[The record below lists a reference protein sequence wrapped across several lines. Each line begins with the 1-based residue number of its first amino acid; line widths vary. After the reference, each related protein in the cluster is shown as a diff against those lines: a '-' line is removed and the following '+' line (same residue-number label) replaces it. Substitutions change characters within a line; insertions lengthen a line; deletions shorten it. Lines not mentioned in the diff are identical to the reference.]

1 MKPDIKKR
9 WTKVPD
15 KKWDEIVARM
25 KAKEAHNL
33 VISKTNRVMITFQ
46 YPSFTTTIDTTSKCF
61 KMFDGAAKLTLI
73 KMSTPDMKELVG
85 ALTDEMHSRT
95 KGN

>member
-15 KKWDEIVARM
+15 KKWNEVVARM

-33 VISKTNRVMITFQ
+33 VISKTNRVMSIFQ

-85 ALTDEMHSRT
+85 ALTDEIQSRT